1 MANREWN
8 GGVCP
13 IQPGLPNLLLLSLEH
28 VGVRDPPE
36 FVYREYERYGTLRC
50 KVLIFVGRSTLYPD
64 IEPWFVSATGFRFAD
79 TYPKAA
85 RKALRRLRVVYRQ
98 HLKRTPIGFFPPS
111 RARGRSWIDRMR
123 GLERE
128 EEDLED
134 AVSHLSIYL
143 NGLDH
148 LYQEQARQL
157 KHQIDRAQRAEQRVE
172 LERIKK
178 TMAEVARHNLEQ
190 DYLREREHTLLANK
204 ALWDEVK
211 EHRRR
216 EEVGLEEDEHEET
229 HWDKGTQTE
238 DVILEQD
245 LPPKKSHIKMG
256 EESP

>member
-1 MANREWN
+1 MANLEWN

-13 IQPGLPNLLLLSLEH
+13 IQPGLPNLLLLSLEC

-36 FVYREYERYGTLRC
+36 FVYWEYERYGTLRC
-50 KVLIFVGRSTLYPD
+50 KVLIFVGRSTLYPG

-98 HLKRTPIGFFPPS
+98 HLRRTSMGFSPPS
-111 RARGRSWIDRMR
+111 RGRGRSWIDRIR

-148 LYQEQARQL
+148 LYQ
-157 KHQIDRAQRAEQRVE
+157 KPI
-172 LERIKK
+172 
-178 TMAEVARHNLEQ
+178 N
-190 DYLREREHTLLANK
+190 
-204 ALWDEVK
+204 
-211 EHRRR
+211 
-216 EEVGLEEDEHEET
+216 
-229 HWDKGTQTE
+229 
-238 DVILEQD
+238 
-245 LPPKKSHIKMG
+245 
-256 EESP
+256 